1 MLFCFGLFALLLYNT
16 VVANGCSNCSQMPR
30 RVCTERRA
38 VCSFT
43 YSRKDRIQALSLEY
57 QHKGYAKCLY
67 TIQAPSNTYIE
78 LNFTDL
84 IGFQPHF
91 GPASST
97 DPNFHLPNSQ
107 SSASTLLS
115 SSSPLSSSS
124 SLPVSAKAEHCLPPE
139 LVISLFTEGHRS
151 HSKTFRFCKTN
162 NFKTPRVFHFNVN
175 SLQIVYI
182 WEENVHSGFSLD
194 IDFHQRNNKC
204 VFYCTDLTCLTSEKL
219 LCDKVYN
226 CADGSDESNC
236 PSLPLQSDGAYQSL
250 TTVVVI
256 VLFVVLMP
264 VLAVFICVVSPCR
277 STSRMWRRWR
287 TRDRG
292 VDHRQ
297 LRPDSQGSEVVFI
310 PPTTSSPSSTTT
322 PAHLEQQIALMR
334 ERHTLLQS
342 ARTGMEIGMPSSVH
356 ISQDGEEGYAES
368 QKQLAHHS
376 KQEIYQPCFRPPP
389 NKTVYDKD
397 SPPPYYA
404 VKGLGPSSQGVS
416 PGALVQHSNGCS
428 MMVQCFNLSNNN
440 EQHSD
445 GCLRQPNQCRTSGRG
460 GVSPNVGSA
469 PRVHVAHDSAID
481 LGRHSASGLDR
492 PPDYSAVLASRTS
505 VCSNNNKSPAGGHV

>member
-1 MLFCFGLFALLLYNT
+1 MLG
-16 VVANGCSNCSQMPR
+16 QHH
-30 RVCTERRA
+30 A

-57 QHKGYAKCLY
+57 QQKGYAKCIY
-67 TIQAPSNTYIE
+67 NIQAPVNTYIE

-84 IGFQPHF
+84 IGFQPHI

-107 SSASTLLS
+107 SSASTL
-115 SSSPLSSSS
+115 SSSS
-124 SLPVSAKAEHCLPPE
+124 SASPLTSSSSSFSVSAKAEHCLPPE
-139 LVISLFTEGHRS
+139 LVISLSTSLKS
-151 HSKTFRFCKTN
+151 HTKTFRFCKTN
-162 NFKTPRVFHFNVN
+162 NFKTPRVFHFNAN
-175 SLQIVYI
+175 SLQIVYL

-194 IDFHQRNNKC
+194 IDFHQSNNKC
-204 VFYCTDLTCLTSEKL
+204 VFYCADLTCLRSEKL

-226 CADGSDESNC
+226 CADRSDESNC
-236 PSLPLQSDGAYQSL
+236 PSLPLHSDGAYQSV

-310 PPTTSSPSSTTT
+310 PPTTSSSSSTNT

-342 ARTGMEIGMPSSVH
+342 ARTGMEIGLPPSVH

-376 KQEIYQPCFRPPP
+376 KQEIYQQCFRPPP

-404 VKGLGPSSQGVS
+404 VKGLSPSPQVVT
-416 PGALVQHSNGCS
+416 PGALVQDSNGCS

-440 EQHSD
+440 EHHSE
-445 GCLRQPNQCRTSGRG
+445 GCVRQPNYCRTSGRG
-460 GVSPNVGSA
+460 SVSSPNVRGSA
-469 PRVHVAHDSAID
+469 PRVTHDSTTD

-492 PPDYSAVLASRTS
+492 PPDYSAVLASRTN